1 MLSNDYDEVVGQ
13 LKMDDVEELE
23 NKQLKK
29 LFISCPMHG
38 RTKEA
43 IEKSMD
49 KMHKIAEIY
58 FDQKLEVLNHEI
70 DVFDDWQYEMLV
82 LSKNLKNLYEADYFI
97 GIGPNY
103 KWFNCKAEWEIAH
116 YYAIPKAQ
124 VEIDCIA
131 PDVCEEYD
139 DSFN

>member
-13 LKMDDVEELE
+13 LKVDDVEELE

-58 FDQKLEVLNHEI
+58 FDL
-70 DVFDDWQYEMLV
+70 
-82 LSKNLKNLYEADYFI
+82 
-97 GIGPNY
+97 
-103 KWFNCKAEWEIAH
+103 C
-116 YYAIPKAQ
+116 
-124 VEIDCIA
+124 
-131 PDVCEEYD
+131 
-139 DSFN
+139 